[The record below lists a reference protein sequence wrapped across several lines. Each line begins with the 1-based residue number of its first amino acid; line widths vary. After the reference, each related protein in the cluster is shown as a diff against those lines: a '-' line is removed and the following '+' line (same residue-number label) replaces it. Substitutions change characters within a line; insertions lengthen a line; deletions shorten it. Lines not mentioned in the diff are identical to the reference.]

1 MTPKVWTDE
10 DREEVVSAI
19 VDGIITQMTLEEM
32 RKNVWD
38 ALYEDLIWQEWT
50 DLLLQAEDYA
60 PNILLDG

>member
-38 ALYEDLIWQEWT
+38 SLYEDLIWQEWT
-50 DLLLQAEDYA
+50 DLMLQAEDYA
-60 PNILLDG
+60 PGILVDG